1 MLDVNEL
8 NDDVIEAIANSLG
21 LDSGEESTT
30 KKIELLSTNE
40 AFDRFLSWHGIIGY
54 SGMIKKTLL
63 NIMTA
68 GKEK

>member
-1 MLDVNEL
+1 MLDANEL

-30 KKIELLSTNE
+30 KKIELLSTDE

-54 SGMIKKTLL
+54 SGMIKKALL
-63 NIMTA
+63 NIMA
-68 GKEK
+68 AKR